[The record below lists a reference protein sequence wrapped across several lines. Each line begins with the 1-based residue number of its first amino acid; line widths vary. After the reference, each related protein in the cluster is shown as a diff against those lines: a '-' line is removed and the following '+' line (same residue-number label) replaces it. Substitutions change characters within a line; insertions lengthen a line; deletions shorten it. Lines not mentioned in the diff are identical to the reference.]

1 MMLDT
6 IKTIKNNYA
15 CHCEGQRDEAIY
27 KADTMD
33 CRARFLSLRRVSPLR
48 ERSLT
53 MTKTGQRGNAMVYVL
68 IALALFGFLT
78 ATLSRSNNQADEQ
91 DIDNE
96 QAELYALEL
105 MEYAASAQAVVDQM
119 LFSGSE
125 IDDLDFVMPSDAA
138 FNTPPHHHKVY
149 HPQGGGLSYKGE
161 LPDAIQA
168 SATSSYW
175 RAINITNVEW
185 TPSIENDVMI
195 SAMRMNPEICEIIN
209 LKITG
214 SKVVPALTVPAVS
227 RFFQILPSVS
237 NSDFNIS
244 DCPDCEGHTNL
255 CVTASGGSGHTYY
268 SIIAAQ

>member
-1 MMLDT
+1 MLDT

-33 CRARFLSLRRVSPLR
+33 CRARFLSLRRSSPLR
-48 ERSLT
+48 ERSLA

-96 QAELYALEL
+96 QAEFYALEL

-125 IDDLDFVMPSDAA
+125 IDDLDFVIPSDAA

-149 HPQGGGLSYKGE
+149 HPQGGGLSYKFEFPEE
-161 LPDAIQA
+161 LQV
-168 SATSSYW
+168 TGSSGW
-175 RAINITNVEW
+175 FHSKLSNIEW
-185 TPSIENDVMI
+185 TPTTALDVSINALRI
-195 SAMRMNPEICEIIN
+195 PKKICEIIN
-209 LKITG
+209 KKITG
-214 SKVVPALTVPAVS
+214 NTTVPIMTATALS
-227 RFFQILPSVS
+227 RFFSETPPNVE
-237 NSDFNIS
+237 FNTS
-244 DCPDCEGHTNL
+244 DCPNCVGYTNL
-255 CVTASGGSGHTYY
+255 CVQTSGTNAFLGFYN
-268 SIIAAQ
+268 IIAAQ